1 MQDQHKKRFHK
12 ARNLKR
18 STSSNKSLREGRQ
31 HGIETVHA
39 EYVAYSQKLIRKAEI
54 TLNLLK
60 AGIHGDLRLKELE
73 RWIKDADYQCQLII
87 RRVLNHETIPHSE
100 KVFSLF
106 ERHTEWI
113 SKGKAG
119 VPVEPGLRVCVL
131 QDQSGFT
138 LHHLVMEKQTDD
150 QVTVAIAKGGKQR
163 FPEVSQV
170 SYDRGFW
177 SKENLEKLETFLDRA
192 VLPKKGRWSEQD
204 RKRERH
210 PEFVRAMKKHSAV
223 ESDINALEQ
232 HGLDQCPDSGID
244 GYRRYVG
251 LAVSGTYLHPLGFIL
266 QKQSSQA
273 VKKAA

>member
-18 STSSNKSLREGRQ
+18 STSSNESLREARQ
-31 HGIETVHA
+31 HDIETVHA

-60 AGIHGDLRLKELE
+60 ARISGDLRLKELE

-119 VPVEPGLRVCVL
+119 VPVELGLRVCVL
-131 QDQSGFT
+131 QDQFGFT

-150 QVTVAIAKGGKQR
+150 QVTVAIAKGAKQR

-170 SYDRGFW
+170 SYDWG
-177 SKENLEKLETFLDRA
+177 
-192 VLPKKGRWSEQD
+192 G
-204 RKRERH
+204 
-210 PEFVRAMKKHSAV
+210 
-223 ESDINALEQ
+223 
-232 HGLDQCPDSGID
+232 DSGQKRTLKSWKHFLTEPSYPKR
-244 GYRRYVG
+244 GNG
-251 LAVSGTYLHPLGFIL
+251 LNKIGSVNDNLSLSG
-266 QKQSSQA
+266 Q
-273 VKKAA
+273 